1 MSKSTKSASSKSN
14 ATLTVATLKEGTS
27 YHVIANKGKVRRI
40 VEVSYLGSADDST
53 LLFCDLASGVDH
65 YLRKLDA
72 LVSLVVHAT
81 QDAAADLLASW
92 ENGVAQAWDNTYLR
106 GTDPKATPA
115 SKAPA
120 GEASKAPSK
129 APSAA
134 PSAAPVKGTATR
146 KGATRRASKA
156 SKAPASKAP
165 AGEASKAPSKAPTM
179 TPEARARAEQKAAS
193 LISNA

>member
-1 MSKSTKSASSKSN
+1 MSKSTKSASSKS
-14 ATLTVATLKEGTS
+14 TMTVATLKEGMS

-129 APSAA
+129 AP
-134 PSAAPVKGTATR
+134 
-146 KGATRRASKA
+146 
-156 SKAPASKAP
+156 
-165 AGEASKAPSKAPTM
+165 TM